1 MFKVLICIFSV
12 VCLWTFNAC
21 SPKVSK
27 STSTTVSNEKPAT
40 PTPPTPPT
48 NVAPVPTQAGMHEP
62 LMIDTDQPKPVPAN
76 TLPMEKV
83 KDK

>member
-1 MFKVLICIFSV
+1 MFKVVTGIFV
-12 VCLWTFNAC
+12 LVCLWTFNAC

-27 STSTTVSNEKPAT
+27 SASSTVSNEKLGT
-40 PTPPTPPT
+40 PIPPTPPT

-62 LMIDTDQPKPVPAN
+62 IMMDADQPKPVPAS

-83 KDK
+83 SEK

>member
-1 MFKVLICIFSV
+1 MFKVVTGIFV
-12 VCLWTFNAC
+12 LVCLWTLNAC

-27 STSTTVSNEKPAT
+27 SASSTVSTEKPAI
-40 PTPPTPPT
+40 PTPPIPPT

-62 LMIDTDQPKPVPAN
+62 LMMDTDQPKPVPAN